1 MDIYKFFYA
10 ENEIEIIMKWIRN
23 NNNSIDFNIIMTK
36 PFNKHIGVVNWIDN
50 NGNSLYKYKTAREIA
65 ENRTI
70 SFIKKYGLEQI

>member
-10 ENEIEIIMKWIRN
+10 EHEIEIIMKWIRN
-23 NNNSIDFNIIMTK
+23 SNNSVDFKIQMTK
-36 PFNKHIGVVNWIDN
+36 PIVNDIGIVNWIAS
-50 NGNSLYKYKTAREIA
+50 NGTNLHKNKTAREIA

>member
-36 PFNKHIGVVNWIDN
+36 PFNKYVGVVNWIDN
-50 NGNSLYKYKTAREIA
+50 NGNSLYKYKTAVEIA

-70 SFIKKYGLEQI
+70 SFIKK